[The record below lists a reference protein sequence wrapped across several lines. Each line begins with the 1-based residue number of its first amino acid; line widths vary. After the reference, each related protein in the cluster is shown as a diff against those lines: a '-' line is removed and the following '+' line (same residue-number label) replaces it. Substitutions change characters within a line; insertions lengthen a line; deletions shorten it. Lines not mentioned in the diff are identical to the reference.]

1 VLTPCGGGPT
11 LTASLLRNKSISS
24 DPAAALVRDAPLPL
38 AREAGFCL
46 CGMYH
51 SERIMY
57 VDPGAG
63 SLVLQLILGGI
74 AGALVTLKVFW
85 RRLRARVGKSADA
98 PTNPT
103 EE

>member
-1 VLTPCGGGPT
+1 MLTPRRSGLT
-11 LTASLLRNKSISS
+11 LIASLLRTREVSS
-24 DPAAALVRDAPLPL
+24 DPAVALVRDAPLPL

-46 CGMYH
+46 CAMYH
-51 SERIMY
+51 SRRTMY

-74 AGALVTLKVFW
+74 AGALVTLKVYW
-85 RRLRARVGKSADA
+85 RRLRARVGKSADV
-98 PTNPT
+98 PTSPT